1 MSSELDAR
9 GWDMGSTLKEIA
21 VAVLI
26 EVSQGVREGMLSRT
40 RRKLS
45 LN

>member
-1 MSSELDAR
+1 MPSELDAR
-9 GWDMGSTLKEIA
+9 GWGMGSALKEIA

-26 EVSQGVREGMLSRT
+26 EVSQGVREGTLSGT